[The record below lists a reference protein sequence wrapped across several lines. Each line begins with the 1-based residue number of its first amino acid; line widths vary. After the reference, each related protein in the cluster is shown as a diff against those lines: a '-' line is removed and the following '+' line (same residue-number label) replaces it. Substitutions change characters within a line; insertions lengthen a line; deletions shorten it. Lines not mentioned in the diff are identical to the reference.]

1 MIMLD
6 NTELS
11 RWNIKPVGQMSIP
24 ATPDVVNKT
33 MRIPGADITWDFGT
47 EWGPRPLTIPLLIEE
62 EDDYQ
67 RQWLI
72 REFVAFLMDSYGRPR
87 ILKLSRNVE
96 PDKYYEVK
104 LNQRI
109 DPENLFRRKR
119 FELSFVANQ
128 PHAKFIVP
136 SNQISWDSDIP
147 IMNSVLWAMEGTR
160 FRIYQAQSINL
171 VYSGT
176 RAIRAGFKLQGS
188 GTNVKVSANGKTMSF
203 GNMRNTTFD
212 VDGESYTI
220 KQDGEDRLLST
231 EFIELHHGENRVS
244 ISGSNLNLTFSEQ
257 LTYQFI

>member
-1 MIMLD
+1 MKLD
-6 NTELS
+6 GIDPIKEWGLIPTIGQLHPLTPEL
-11 RWNIKPVGQMSIP
+11 RTNEME
-24 ATPDVVNKT
+24 
-33 MRIPGADITWDFGT
+33 IPGMDGAWDFGS
-47 EWGPRPLTIPLLIEE
+47 EWGVRTFTIPFGKVTHDKYTMQQQL
-62 EDDYQ
+62 
-67 RQWLI
+67 RS
-72 REFVAFLMDSYGRPR
+72 FVAFLLDPYGKPR
-87 ILKLSRNVE
+87 EIKLTFDYE
-96 PDKYYEVK
+96 PDKYYMVK
-104 LNQRI
+104 LNSRI
-109 DPENLFRRKR
+109 EPERLYFTSE
-119 FELSFVANQ
+119 FELSFVAHKPQAN
-128 PHAKFIVP
+128 FIVP